1 MIPHSLQRTEQ
12 HGQAGWKRRVRT
24 TVRNDRRGERLRAA
38 GNFRATTGIGA
49 AEEIVRGHRRDGIA
63 CTGDGFAIAL
73 MH

>member
-1 MIPHSLQRTEQ
+1 MGKL
-12 HGQAGWKRRVRT
+12 AGRGGVRT

-49 AEEIVRGHRRDGIA
+49 AEEIVRGHRRDGVA